1 MLEFMIKVNVRLV
14 GVLRGVSGKRSF
26 TIKLRE
32 GDTIATLVQ
41 RISAEFGEEFKRVLV
56 DSEQNDPRPNV
67 LILVNSKEIELLQ
80 KLETKLEDDDTVTII
95 PVSHSG

>member
-14 GVLRGVSGKRSF
+14 GVLRGVSGKSSF
-26 TIKLRE
+26 TVKLRE

-41 RISAEFGEEFKRVLV
+41 GLSAEFGEEFKRVLV

-67 LILVNSKEIELLQ
+67 LI
-80 KLETKLEDDDTVTII
+80 
-95 PVSHSG
+95 